1 MRQFINNNHCQPSQL
16 VHLSTFALNHDTLPE
31 IIGFALCSSTIIC
44 KHGCMV
50 KIIKIRELWSMKGS
64 TLTLPRFQK
73 ALFFVPPVYSTTTP
87 IDILCTAAWNRLM
100 KTEFSLPHNLQ
111 AKNYVI
117 TRLIYASI
125 TVLTGYSTNSEI
137 KKNYRN

>member
-50 KIIKIRELWSMKGS
+50 KIIKILR
-64 TLTLPRFQK
+64 T
-73 ALFFVPPVYSTTTP
+73 
-87 IDILCTAAWNRLM
+87 
-100 KTEFSLPHNLQ
+100 
-111 AKNYVI
+111 
-117 TRLIYASI
+117 LIYERLNFN
-125 TVLTGYSTNSEI
+125 LTQVPETTIFCTPCILNHDTNRYTLYGGLKQINKNRILVTTQPTGEELCDYSFDLCIDYGAHWVQHQQRN
-137 KKNYRN
+137 KKKLS